1 MNTNIELYN
10 KISSLHGPSGD
21 ERKIKA
27 FMKENLSNANEILED
42 RMGGVFGVYKG
53 SKEGPK
59 IMICAHMD
67 EVGAL
72 VTDIT
77 PNGFLKII
85 SIGGVNPESLVS
97 QNVYVEAKDGK
108 LIKGVVSSIPPHI
121 SSNNK
126 FSIEDLLIDLG
137 VDSIDEVKEM
147 GIEIGSFV
155 TPVDYFYVTE
165 NGKRIVNKAFDD
177 RIGCALV
184 LELAKEIE
192 NIDHPNTVI
201 LGGTVQEEVG
211 LRGARVATPMIEPDL
226 FLTIDV
232 SPMMDYLG
240 KPNEGKLGGGFLVR
254 YYDPGC
260 IMPLKLKEYILKLS
274 EENEIKHQLF
284 RSRGGTD
291 AGAAQYVGI
300 GTLSTTLGVPGR
312 YIHSP
317 ATMIDLEDLK
327 AVKEIAKKIIETFD
341 EAKLKDLLN

>member
-1 MNTNIELYN
+1 MDIKLFNE
-10 KISSLHGPSGD
+10 ISSLHGPSGD
-21 ERKIKA
+21 ERKVKKY
-27 FMKENLSNANEILED
+27 MKDNMSNADEILED
-42 RMGGVFGVYKG
+42 RMGGVFGVYNG
-53 SKEGPK
+53 NEDGPK

-97 QNVYVEAKDGK
+97 QNVYVEARDGK

-137 VDSIDEVKEM
+137 TESSEEVRAL

-155 TPVDYFYVTE
+155 TPIDYFYVTE
-165 NGKRIVNKAFDD
+165 NKKRIVNKAFDD

-184 LELAKEIE
+184 LEIAKEIK
-192 NIDHPNTVI
+192 NINHPNKVF

-260 IMPLKLKEYILKLS
+260 IMPIKLKEYILELS
-274 EENEIKHQLF
+274 EKNNIKHQLF

-291 AGAAQYVGI
+291 AGAAQYVGN
-300 GTLSTTLGVPGR
+300 GTLATTIGVPGR

-317 ATMIDLEDLK
+317 ATMVDLDDLK
-327 AVKEIAKKIIETFD
+327 AVKDIVIKIIETFD
-341 EAKLKDLLN
+341 NEKLKEILN